1 MRYKRDPQLKRRTYA
16 FFRDELITLAPALTA
31 AVIAIA
37 VAPFL
42 PRDFMLFLSVL
53 AILAISAAL
62 AAYTLPPVRAARARL
77 IAARHIPDGHP

>member
-1 MRYKRDPQLKRRTYA
+1 LKRRTYA
-16 FFRDELITLAPALTA
+16 FFRDELITMAPALTA
-31 AVIAIA
+31 AVVAIA

-42 PRDFMLFLSVL
+42 PRDFLLFLSVL

-77 IAARHIPDGHP
+77 IAARHIPDSQL